1 MTPTGF
7 FQKKARRP
15 ERFFTLIELLVVVA
29 IMGVIIAVGLPAFE
43 KLTIGSGV
51 DAAVR
56 QVSAQLRLARQY
68 AISNRCK
75 VALIMPTKEV
85 AGNARWACFRPAVV
99 SGPASPFKFERWV
112 DGTAWTFLPVGSSIM
127 EADDD
132 VGIQSGGSYAVLGDD
147 VHQKVGVA
155 SNEVD
160 LDKIGGDTGVTGVRA
175 VVFTSTGRLAG
186 TSTPPLYVTIG
197 EAINNGAKNTDGNWI
212 IRNPANAAKNKS
224 AANQLTITI
233 NPYTGRTVTS
243 DPSEY

>member
-1 MTPTGF
+1 MNVFSVQIKT
-7 FQKKARRP
+7 KRARPFR
-15 ERFFTLIELLVVVA
+15 FTLIELLVVVA

-75 VALIMPTKEV
+75 VAVIMPTQEV

-99 SGPASPFKFERWV
+99 SGTTPFKFVRWV
-112 DGTAWTFLPVGSSIM
+112 DGTTWTFLPVGSSIM

-132 VGIQSGGSYAVLGDD
+132 VGIQSGGSYTVLGDD
-147 VHQKVGVA
+147 AYQKVGVA
-155 SNEVD
+155 SNEVN
-160 LDKIGGDTGVTGVRA
+160 LDKLGGSTTAKNVRA
-175 VVFTSTGRLAG
+175 VVFSSTGRLAG
-186 TSTPPLYVTIG
+186 MSTSLYVTVG
-197 EAINNGAKNTDGNWI
+197 EAINNGTVGSAGTWI

-224 AANQLTITI
+224 ASNQLTITI